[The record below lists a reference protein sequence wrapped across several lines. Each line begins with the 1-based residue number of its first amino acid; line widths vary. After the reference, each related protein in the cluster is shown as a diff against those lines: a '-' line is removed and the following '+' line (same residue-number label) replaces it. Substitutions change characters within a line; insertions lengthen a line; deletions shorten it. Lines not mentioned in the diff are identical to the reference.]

1 MKNNKL
7 RRMVFAAM
15 IAAMYAALTLMLSPI
30 SFGNIQIRMSE
41 AMVLLPVLF
50 ASSVPGVTLGC
61 FMANLIGAMMGLNIL
76 GYLDCIVGTLATLL
90 AAVLS
95 RKSADIHFKN
105 IPWVSVL
112 MPVLF
117 NGVIIGAELAY
128 ALMPE
133 AMLTGF
139 VIFGFEVAFGE
150 LLAVGVFGIPLV
162 KAFERAKVK
171 ERFDL

>member
-61 FMANLIGAMMGLNIL
+61 FMANLIGAMMGLSIL
-76 GYLDCIVGTLATLL
+76 GYLECIVGTLATLL

-95 RKSADIHFKN
+95 RKFADIRVKN

>member
-95 RKSADIHFKN
+95 RKFADIRLKN

-117 NGVIIGAELAY
+117 NGGIIGAELAY

>member
-61 FMANLIGAMMGLNIL
+61 FMANLLGAMMGLNIL
-76 GYLDCIVGTLATLL
+76 GYVDCVVGTLATLL

-95 RKSADIHFKN
+95 RKFADIRFRN
-105 IPWVSVL
+105 IPWLSVL

-133 AMLTGF
+133 AMLAGF

-150 LLAVGVFGIPLV
+150 LLAVGVFGVPLV
-162 KAFERAKVK
+162 KAFERAEIK

>member
-95 RKSADIHFKN
+95 RKFADIRLKN

-133 AMLTGF
+133 AMLAGF

>member
-30 SFGNIQIRMSE
+30 SFGNLQIRMSE

-61 FMANLIGAMMGLNIL
+61 FMANLLGAMMGLNIL
-76 GYLDCIVGTLATLL
+76 GYVDCVVGTLATLL

-95 RKSADIHFKN
+95 RKFADIRFRN
-105 IPWVSVL
+105 IPWLSVL

-133 AMLTGF
+133 AMLAGF

-150 LLAVGVFGIPLV
+150 LLAVGVFGVPLV
-162 KAFERAKVK
+162 KAFERAEIK

>member
-7 RRMVFAAM
+7 RHIVFAAM

-76 GYLDCIVGTLATLL
+76 GYLDCVVGTLATLL

-95 RKSADIHFKN
+95 RKFADIRFKN

-162 KAFERAKVK
+162 KAFERAKIK
-171 ERFDL
+171 ERFNL

>member
-1 MKNNKL
+1 MKNKKL

-15 IAAMYAALTLMLSPI
+15 IAAMYAALTLMLAPI
-30 SFGNIQIRMSE
+30 SFGNIQIRMAE

-50 ASSVPGVTLGC
+50 ATSVPGVTLGC

-76 GYLDCIVGTLATLL
+76 GYLDCVVGTLATVL

-95 RKSADIHFKN
+95 RKFAHVRYRN
-105 IPWVSVL
+105 IPWLSVL

-117 NGVIIGAELAY
+117 NGVIIGLELAY

-133 AMLTGF
+133 AMLIGF

-150 LLAVGVFGIPLV
+150 LLAVGVFGVPLV
-162 KAFERAKVK
+162 RAFERAKIK
-171 ERFDL
+171 ERYQL

>member
-61 FMANLIGAMMGLNIL
+61 FMANLLGAMMGLNIL

-95 RKSADIHFKN
+95 RKFADIRLKN

>member
-1 MKNNKL
+1 
-7 RRMVFAAM
+7 
-15 IAAMYAALTLMLSPI
+15 
-30 SFGNIQIRMSE
+30 
-41 AMVLLPVLF
+41 
-50 ASSVPGVTLGC
+50 
-61 FMANLIGAMMGLNIL
+61 MANLIGAMMGLNIL
-76 GYLDCIVGTLATLL
+76 GYLDCVVGTLATLL

-95 RKSADIHFKN
+95 RKFADIRFKN

-162 KAFERAKVK
+162 KAFERAKIK
-171 ERFDL
+171 ERFNL

>member
-95 RKSADIHFKN
+95 RKFAGIRFKN

-139 VIFGFEVAFGE
+139 VIFGFEVAGIFE
-150 LLAVGVFGIPLV
+150 LDREVVTKFW
-162 KAFERAKVK
+162 
-171 ERFDL
+171 

>member
-30 SFGNIQIRMSE
+30 SFGNLQIRMSE

-61 FMANLIGAMMGLNIL
+61 FMANLLGAMMGLNIL
-76 GYLDCIVGTLATLL
+76 GYVDCVVGTLATLL

-95 RKSADIHFKN
+95 RKFADIRFRN
-105 IPWVSVL
+105 IPWLSVL

-133 AMLTGF
+133 AMLAGF

-150 LLAVGVFGIPLV
+150 LLAVGVFGVPLV
-162 KAFERAKVK
+162 KAFERAKIK

>member
-95 RKSADIHFKN
+95 RKFADIRLKN

-117 NGVIIGAELAY
+117 NGVIVGAELGY

>member
-76 GYLDCIVGTLATLL
+76 GYLDCVVGTLATVL
-90 AAVLS
+90 AAMLS
-95 RKSADIHFKN
+95 RKFADIRFKN

-133 AMLTGF
+133 AMLAGF

-162 KAFERAKVK
+162 KAFERAKIK
-171 ERFDL
+171 ERFNL